1 MKHHILDVDDPNF
14 HIRTKLNEALSHPK
28 KEDPNI
34 RREKNEILKDICKT
48 IDVGPLISCNIHNC
62 SVLHLACYFQNFDL
76 ATDLLNS
83 MDESTL
89 ALLWDTRNAWGS
101 TVLHDAA
108 TSKHPKGLEFVKL
121 LLQKVPYLLL
131 QHDNMGESAVFQAI
145 RYGKRNV
152 YCFLVDEIS
161 KLCETYPAYNYL
173 HYLQREDHLNALHL
187 AILTRRFDMALDIA
201 SRYPDLCD
209 KPTKQQTTAL
219 QMLSISPKAL
229 KSGVKLGCLAEFVYN
244 IVSTGEEEQGTHG
257 EVGVMKKAVGIIVNS
272 SCCEF
277 PMIEKVREMKR
288 GNDDALKLARILI
301 QRDTSWQHTYLP
313 RASITPITNPH
324 NSVQPLNS
332 VQTSID
338 ISDDHCWGET
348 PLLMAARTGCIE
360 VVRLILEKYP
370 EAVDHLNENQE
381 NVLHVAVKN
390 RNMEVFDL
398 VREKRPSTSRGL
410 IRAVNKQDNSIL
422 HLVSCK
428 PADLGEFA
436 DDREM
441 KSPAVQ
447 LSEDLA
453 LLENLEDICPE
464 FLQNHRNDQKLT
476 GRELFAKTNAKLHEE
491 AKTWLKSTAENCTVV
506 IILMITV
513 AFAAAYTVPGGPDDK
528 TGLPILLGKPLFI
541 LFTVTDVLS
550 LGFGLTAVVVFLTIL
565 TSPYRMKDFR
575 RSLPQKLLLGFT
587 LLFFSVSMMMIAFA
601 ATIVLTINAR
611 QRWTKIALYIV
622 AVFPVVI
629 FMLSYIPFYK
639 ELITVL
645 SYWLKKIHSSLPR
658 LSCRASEHAD
668 RISSKSH

>member
-187 AILTRRFDMALDIA
+187 AILTRRF
-201 SRYPDLCD
+201 
-209 KPTKQQTTAL
+209 
-219 QMLSISPKAL
+219 
-229 KSGVKLGCLAEFVYN
+229 V
-244 IVSTGEEEQGTHG
+244 VSTGEEEQGTHG

>member
-145 RYGKRNV
+145 RY
-152 YCFLVDEIS
+152 
-161 KLCETYPAYNYL
+161 
-173 HYLQREDHLNALHL
+173 
-187 AILTRRFDMALDIA
+187 DMALDIA